1 MITGIQFEKDTSG
14 RNVFVRIDL
23 KKYSEQIAPFLEK
36 IGVSIDRDEFEY
48 NVQRGLTLEEFKE
61 EMHKRIDAWPEKI
74 ML

>member
-36 IGVSIDRDEFEY
+36 IGVSIDMDEFEY
-48 NVQRGLTLEEFKE
+48 NVQRGLTLEEVKK
-61 EMHKRIDAWPEKI
+61 EMHKRIDAWPER
-74 ML
+74 